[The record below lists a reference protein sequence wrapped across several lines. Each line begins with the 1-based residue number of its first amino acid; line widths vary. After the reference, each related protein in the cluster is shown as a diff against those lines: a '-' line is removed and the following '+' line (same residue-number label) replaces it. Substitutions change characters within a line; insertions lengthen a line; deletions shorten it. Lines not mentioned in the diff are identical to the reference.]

1 MVLLHPVI
9 LARHRCHLL
18 DQSVVHET
26 RLSIEIQRKSYKDR
40 QRWYQESE
48 SNLQE
53 RDYDFVRHT
62 DCFLGCIRS
71 ERRLG
76 FQKVR
81 FDTPT
86 GFLKTLLIALDRSHL

>member
-9 LARHRCHLL
+9 LAHHRCHLL

-40 QRWYQESE
+40 QRRYQESE

-53 RDYDFVRHT
+53 RDYDFARHT
-62 DCFLGCIRS
+62 DCFFGCILS